1 MGVGELALPVGVVAT
16 LIALLLHSL
25 WPEPP
30 PPAVIAIDL
39 GTTFSSVAYFRNGHG
54 PVLIADAQGRRVFPR
69 YILR

>member
-1 MGVGELALPVGVVAT
+1 MGAGELALPIGVVAT
-16 LIALLLHSL
+16 VIALLINSF

-54 PVLIADAQGRRVFPR
+54 PELIADAHGRKVFPR
-69 YILR
+69 